1 MTFRDVEMLVP
12 KIRFALRKLSFIRLS
27 WLELPQFG
35 PDFIDTMYLALSFSN
50 SKSIPS
56 ADDLLAP

>member
-1 MTFRDVEMLVP
+1 LVP
-12 KIRFALRKLSFIRLS
+12 KIRFALRKLSFIRLI